1 MAGHVLLC
9 MLGLIFIS
17 SGQARPD
24 APWQKVSITE
34 ISIKT
39 TALHCIFR
47 TIPLCKTFLTAFVKE
62 NNDLA
67 HKVLHQDPDKDRHH
81 DYDHLSHSSFY

>member
-1 MAGHVLLC
+1 VASYVLPSI
-9 MLGLIFIS
+9 LGLMLS
-17 SGQARPD
+17 YQVN

-47 TIPLCKTFLTAFVKE
+47 IIPLCKTFLTAFVKE
-62 NNDLA
+62 NRDLA
-67 HKVLHQDPDKDRHH
+67 HKVLHQNPDKDRRY
-81 DYDHLSHSSFY
+81 DYDHLSHSSFC